1 MTASPVALEYV
12 ARIAPYIP
20 GKPIEDLARELGLDP
35 ATIVKLASNENPRG
49 PSPKVLAA
57 VASAAADIT
66 RYPDGNG
73 FLLKEALASRLSVN
87 AGAIVLG
94 KRSTVIPVLRT
105 MAYLKP

>member
-73 FLLKEALASRLSVN
+73 FLLKEALRSRAFGVQHRARSCS
-87 AGAIVLG
+87 ATGATTSSSSRRW
-94 KRSTVIPVLRT
+94 RS
-105 MAYLKP
+105 